1 MNAKVRVS
9 APGAAGRELIAPTRQ
24 AEMQS
29 TEPNPQLL
37 SLGKKDA
44 SRLLEVYVKRSLS
57 LNDGSAVAQKAGIK
71 SRKWVPS
78 AERGV
83 KIRRHSSDSSAH
95 LGSEEVQDEIRALAP
110 ASSPSESSFPLML
123 DETMLDNPVPDDHM
137 EPKPPAVQEKKTKK
151 GTKKTKKPSFLKSF
165 LGLFS
170 KKEVEEKTDREASPE
185 RMGPG
190 TPPETPS
197 PTVSCLP
204 VPGSFSGG
212 DKDGSAHPGK
222 PVRRKLSLKKFSF
235 RSSSNETRRPTTL
248 QLSSMV
254 YKSEGILSVEPTSIY
269 YEKVSEELERIVKE
283 VKESPTCENRMFFT
297 PSIAAAKMVAAKDK
311 KTIEEIISLLKKQGD
326 DIDLKMRENGSV
338 SSFFRNLS
346 YTSFQQL
353 ADRYMQEEIPS
364 PLPQEAGAPELVR
377 FAFTLDFTAKVAGL
391 SNQTLSRIMGFGNRY
406 LQDRF
411 TQMSRANLG
420 ETSASAVQNFNTP
433 D

>member
-326 DIDLKMRENGSV
+326 DIDLKKVKDKEKLCTVNNCK
-338 SSFFRNLS
+338 SFS
-346 YTSFQQL
+346 HTFQLKFIFCVYNQTTHFVPG
-353 ADRYMQEEIPS
+353 II
-364 PLPQEAGAPELVR
+364 
-377 FAFTLDFTAKVAGL
+377 FCWTKNFTAKVAGL

-420 ETSASAVQNFNTP
+420 VRSCSVVL